1 MDISLKSFNFSGTLE
16 SYIFMLVSISI
27 KKKKKKNVYILH
39 ITEKEGKN
47 SLSLSLERESFT
59 IRILIFALED
69 EIKKRKTT
77 PPSLTYHRKTKLL
90 YRRGQVVSAFAC
102 RSPVGVSSNFSSF
115 ATSLAAEETFQS
127 IYEMLSISYDLPFIY
142 FRLRGFDPRF
152 GRSYRLTSA
161 GEQDFLCEL

>member
-27 KKKKKKNVYILH
+27 KKKKKKCLYSSYNG
-39 ITEKEGKN
+39 ERRKKF
-47 SLSLSLERESFT
+47 SLSLERESFT